1 MQLNVAKANSQD
13 LTRCDSNSR
22 FQRPSHDLDK
32 LRARINVPTP
42 LNCSRPFD
50 PKCHYTHPESRAG
63 YAALAPSFL
72 SNKRKVHAY
81 AFVAHVID
89 ANDGPWHHVD
99 HARPGVPTATFSWP
113 SFAKAECY
121 ILCFGDWHKECRFSP
136 LRGRGLARLV
146 KSMPRASITTV
157 QGRYGLLIGV
167 KTRSCVGG
175 SKSTDVCRSKITK
188 ETRRHRRRFKI
199 SLVSRHCWHWR
210 VRPSTRDI
218 TFPDTVPTGGFHPAP
233 SKFHFKQREAEEGK
247 GLSKKKTSRHHVSN
261 TRTRSPPDRENEG
274 SGGHTTKCGMQSS
287 CNHTGEERRHNRRGE
302 PYNKRERRCLGHHP
316 CGMFIMMR
324 EGAKDA
330 FWLSDHGGWHCRDYR
345 TLDLFLH
352 RLGKE

>member
-1 MQLNVAKANSQD
+1 M
-13 LTRCDSNSR
+13 
-22 FQRPSHDLDK
+22 
-32 LRARINVPTP
+32 
-42 LNCSRPFD
+42 
-50 PKCHYTHPESRAG
+50 
-63 YAALAPSFL
+63 
-72 SNKRKVHAY
+72 
-81 AFVAHVID
+81 AHVID

-99 HARPGVPTATFSWP
+99 HARLGVPTATFSWP

-175 SKSTDVCRSKITK
+175 SKSTDICRSKITK

-247 GLSKKKTSRHHVSN
+247 GLSKKKPPVIMF
-261 TRTRSPPDRENEG
+261 RTPGRALPPTAKMKDQGDTQPNAV
-274 SGGHTTKCGMQSS
+274 
-287 CNHTGEERRHNRRGE
+287 CNHHAITREKRGATIGGESLTIR
-302 PYNKRERRCLGHHP
+302 KREREDVWVTTPAECL
-316 CGMFIMMR
+316 
-324 EGAKDA
+324 
-330 FWLSDHGGWHCRDYR
+330 S
-345 TLDLFLH
+345 
-352 RLGKE
+352 